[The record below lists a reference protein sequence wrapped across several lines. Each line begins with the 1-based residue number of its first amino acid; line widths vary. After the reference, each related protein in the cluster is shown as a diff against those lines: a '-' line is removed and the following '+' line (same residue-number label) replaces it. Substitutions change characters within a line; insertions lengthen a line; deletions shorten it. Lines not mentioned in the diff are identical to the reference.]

1 MIYVSFGLWISHQT
15 VCIDDKEKKEIVIT
29 FPLISPSAAFT
40 GKHATLD
47 K

>member
-1 MIYVSFGLWISHQT
+1 MYHLVYGFHIKRFVLMT
-15 VCIDDKEKKEIVIT
+15 RKKEIVIA